1 MIFQTLVSVFM
12 KIFDRYIFKN
22 LLITT
27 VFIAVTLAVVIFLT
41 QSLRFLELV
50 IESGASSASF
60 WVLTALALPR
70 FFEIILPLSLM
81 AATLFLYNRMTS
93 DSELIVVRSV
103 GYAPATLAK
112 PAILLALLVTVFLLA
127 MTLWVAPKSLST
139 MQQMRQMIKA
149 QFSTLLFREGVFNEV
164 GQGLTVYVR
173 ERGAEGSM
181 NGLMIHDSRT
191 AGQPPS
197 TILAKHGTLVSAD
210 SGYQVIVYEGTRQE
224 YERESKALKRLN
236 FNRYTI
242 DLPESDPVR
251 QRWAEPDERTIFEL
265 LNPDPAVQRD
275 LESLRDFKVEIH
287 RRIVSP
293 LLAIVFT
300 LISCVALLI
309 GPVERRGHVRRIVAA
324 VFAVV
329 VIQGLYIAAYNLA
342 RQSDFGLL
350 FMYAL
355 VFVPLGLSLFALSGL
370 SEGLRRRLLY
380 HAEDQVESEAVS

>member
-1 MIFQTLVSVFM
+1 M

-22 LLITT
+22 LLIAT

-50 IESGASSASF
+50 IESGASSSAF
-60 WVLTALALPR
+60 WILTALALPR

-112 PAILLALLVTVFLLA
+112 PAILLSLLVTIFLLGV
-127 MTLWVAPKSLST
+127 TLWVAPKSLST

-173 ERGAEGSM
+173 ERGAEGAM
-181 NGLMIHDSRT
+181 NGLMINDSR
-191 AGQPPS
+191 AVGQPPS
-197 TILAKHGTLVSAD
+197 TVLAKHGTLVSTD

-224 YERESKALKRLN
+224 YDRESRALKRLN

-265 LNPDPAVQRD
+265 LNPDPAVERD

-287 RRIVSP
+287 RRLVSP
-293 LLAIVFT
+293 LLAVVFT
-300 LISCVALLI
+300 LISCAALLI
-309 GPVERRGHVRRIVAA
+309 GPVERRGQVRRIAVA

-355 VFVPLGLSLFALSGL
+355 VFVPLGFCIFALSGF

-380 HAEDQVESEAVS
+380 HAEGDAA